1 MENHKENQEETNRE
15 VKVDLIDAVNPDK
28 ETSREE
34 KNIEKSKSSNP
45 TSNFEKKHART
56 NHALGG
62 SHEPGTTPGTGF

>member
-1 MENHKENQEETNRE
+1 MENHKENQKENNKD
-15 VKVDLIDAVNPDK
+15 VKVDLIDAVTQDN
-28 ETSREE
+28 ETTRSE